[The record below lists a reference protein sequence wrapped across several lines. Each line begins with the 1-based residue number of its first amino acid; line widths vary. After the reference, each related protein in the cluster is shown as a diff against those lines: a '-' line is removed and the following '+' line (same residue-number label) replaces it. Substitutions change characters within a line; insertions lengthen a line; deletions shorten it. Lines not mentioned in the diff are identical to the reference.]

1 MRPSWSALLPA
12 PSLALSGDLL
22 VASTM
27 LVLQW
32 RGVWMQRSICACS
45 SAWCRRCARELRGSA
60 VVVAVVVVVAGVVVD
75 DAEAEEGVEV
85 ATYSFK

>member
-12 PSLALSGDLL
+12 PSLAPPGDLL

-60 VVVAVVVVVAGVVVD
+60 VVVVVVAGVVVV
-75 DAEAEEGVEV
+75 DAAAEEGVEV

>member
-12 PSLALSGDLL
+12 PSLAPPGDLL

-60 VVVAVVVVVAGVVVD
+60 VVVVVVAGVVVI
-75 DAEAEEGVEV
+75 DAAAEEGVEV

>member
-12 PSLALSGDLL
+12 PSLAPPGDLL
-22 VASTM
+22 VVSTM

-60 VVVAVVVVVAGVVVD
+60 VVVVVVAGVDVVD
-75 DAEAEEGVEV
+75 AAAEEGVEV

>member
-1 MRPSWSALLPA
+1 
-12 PSLALSGDLL
+12 
-22 VASTM
+22 M

-60 VVVAVVVVVAGVVVD
+60 VVVVVVAGVVVV
-75 DAEAEEGVEV
+75 DAAAEEGVEV

>member
-1 MRPSWSALLPA
+1 
-12 PSLALSGDLL
+12 
-22 VASTM
+22 M

-60 VVVAVVVVVAGVVVD
+60 VVVVVVAGVVVVF
-75 DAEAEEGVEV
+75 AAAEEGVEV